1 MTRLTL
7 LNDQVDLV
15 KLPEFDLTWLND
27 QVDLVK

>member
-7 LNDQVDLV
+7 LNDQIDFV
-15 KLPEFDLTWLND
+15 KVTKLTWLND